1 MRRGPGM
8 LAPTAQ
14 PSEGTQ
20 DERFDAAPAAR
31 RPHASAGRAHSC
43 ARCLH
48 AASSS
53 GVRAVVPTPQNGM
66 GTAAL
71 VMGILQFVCLGTI
84 GSILAIVFGR
94 IGMNKAKKG
103 LATNGGVAK
112 AGFWLGIA
120 GVILSIIGII
130 IAVFAIGFGVKV
142 VNDNLD
148 PSNNSK
154 TGLADGNYGMNPN
167 TSLRINDR
175 CSFGGEAINADTNE
189 KAADDVTVVGEGTT
203 ECGTGT
209 GTPDVVLF
217 TVSGGVA
224 KIVQVG

>member
-1 MRRGPGM
+1 MRRSPGM

-14 PSEGTQ
+14 PSEGTKMS
-20 DERFDAAPAAR
+20 DSTPPPPPGGPTPPPGEPTPPPGASMPPPPPAYA
-31 RPHASAGRAHSC
+31 
-43 ARCLH
+43 
-48 AASSS
+48 
-53 GVRAVVPTPQNGM
+53 AVVPTPQNGM

-142 VNDNLD
+142 VNDSLD
-148 PSNNSK
+148 PSKNSK

-175 CSFGGEAINADTNE
+175 CSFGGKAINADTNE
-189 KAADDVTVVGEGTT
+189 TAAEDVTVVGEGTT